1 MASLSWITLGNA
13 ESLRCT
19 IGAPDAEIDELAE
32 QPELKST
39 EAREGVGQEEF
50 PTMADE
56 SADSSLEGDDV
67 DSYLADDEKDGNSNV
82 PEVITD

>member
-1 MASLSWITLGNA
+1 
-13 ESLRCT
+13 
-19 IGAPDAEIDELAE
+19 
-32 QPELKST
+32 
-39 EAREGVGQEEF
+39 
-50 PTMADE
+50 MADE